1 MIGKADVRD
10 FEDCLI
16 MSVLTL
22 KLTYIP
28 TLYNPTFVPK
38 NVEQTKIDPNI
49 EGNTEKTS
57 KNQSFVWI
65 RYGIIN

>member
-22 KLTYIP
+22 KLTYLP
-28 TLYNPTFVPK
+28 TLYNPTCQK
-38 NVEQTKIDPNI
+38 MSNELK
-49 EGNTEKTS
+49 
-57 KNQSFVWI
+57 
-65 RYGIIN
+65 

>member
-10 FEDCLI
+10 FDDCLI

-28 TLYNPTFVPK
+28 TLYIPTFVPK
-38 NVEQTKIDPNI
+38 NVEQSKIDPNI
-49 EGNTEKTS
+49 EGITEKTS
-57 KNQSFVWI
+57 KNQSFV
-65 RYGIIN
+65 